1 MYAKSVSRCRRH
13 GARIAKRGYVL
24 GDRRSEP
31 EEERDTRVEPRRAGQ
46 SVAPTRTHTHTHTH
60 AHTRTHAHTHTHT
73 RTGRVCECVVAMR
86 LCTCVA
92 CACVH
97 VSPSTS
103 TCAPANTAALQRLAV
118 CRAGVG
124 DEVQR
129 EGQTACCHIRL
140 YVSDDIQ
147 SSGCRPLARADG
159 SGGEITPRLGTWLH
173 ARSRTHYL
181 AHSARGGESLDACSS
196 VVSVPWGGPPAHLLR
211 RRPEWRGGRAL
222 RGRWLPFPP
231 STSAVA
237 TASGN
242 SRGSTHTPAHS
253 RTLPHTLAH
262 SRTLSHTLA
271 HSRTLSHAVAHS
283 PTLPHTL
290 ARTQHT
296 LAHSR
301 TLSHTPAHPRTLSHA
316 QSRSLTLA
324 CSLTSHCAAAVAW
337 CQCVPCHIA

>member
-262 SRTLSHTLA
+262 SRTPSHPLARTVSLA
-271 HSRTLSHAVAHS
+271 HSRLLTHVALRRGCRVVS
-283 PTLPHTL
+283 VR
-290 ARTQHT
+290 AM
-296 LAHSR
+296 
-301 TLSHTPAHPRTLSHA
+301 
-316 QSRSLTLA
+316 
-324 CSLTSHCAAAVAW
+324 SHCMVRCCVAGDGAAGLPRHHRAL
-337 CQCVPCHIA
+337 H